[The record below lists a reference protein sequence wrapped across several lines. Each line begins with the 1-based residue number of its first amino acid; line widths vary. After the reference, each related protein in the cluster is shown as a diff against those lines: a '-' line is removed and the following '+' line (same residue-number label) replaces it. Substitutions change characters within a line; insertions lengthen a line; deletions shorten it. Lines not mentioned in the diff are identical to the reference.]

1 MSVGGRVQRR
11 QMTTGSDKCSISSI
25 IPMSCRDKAEA
36 FARRLHSRLSSLGS
50 QDGLPAD
57 ENSWLAAHEN
67 SSSVAVS
74 QPRHHSDPDL
84 YFDFALVESPGSPE
98 EEVPQIELARLITN
112 EKDNLALATT
122 HGDDCHCSS
131 KTTIA
136 LGSNGQT
143 ISPDSDSS
151 DGQYFDPDTDDN
163 FRALSVA
170 DEVDATGSA
179 ILNER
184 RSLFGQSKD
193 SLSINSLSC
202 TSEASTLSLQ
212 DYPSLEYSSCLQ
224 NDSSKDYD
232 LQLDNQ
238 FLTPQESNDLET
250 DSVVDSLRI
259 NGDVC
264 DDVECDIERL
274 GNEKIE
280 NDLTEEK
287 CPNDCSENEENCE
300 DLQNGHDEESTLEID
315 EDDRND
321 TDESNCNT
329 LRIENGLTI
338 DTNQIEQEKDP
349 IENDVEDRE
358 EPIPRVRR
366 CSSLKT
372 GKTPPGTPGRKKI
385 VRFADVL
392 GLDLADVRTF
402 LDEIP
407 KVPNSAYADLNADSR
422 CFGVENPY
430 GPEYKSTCAQSEKIL
445 LPLFQQP
452 GGETNFLDRVR
463 DNQVCLENAVVE
475 DPIALSIKGS
485 VRVRNLDFHK
495 SVHIRYSLDSWKSFS
510 DLQASYVE
518 NSCDGFSDKFTFLIY
533 VNTVAIGHRVEFA
546 VRFQCKGVQ
555 YWDNNNG
562 ANYCFQCLPVTSTI
576 PYSPITG
583 VEDSW
588 GAAFY

>member
-1 MSVGGRVQRR
+1 
-11 QMTTGSDKCSISSI
+11 
-25 IPMSCRDKAEA
+25 MSCRDKAEA

-50 QDGLPAD
+50 QDGRPAD

-74 QPRHHSDPDL
+74 HQPRHHSDPDL

-98 EEVPQIELARLITN
+98 EEVPQIELACLITN
-112 EKDNLALATT
+112 EKDNLGGLATAA
-122 HGDDCHCSS
+122 HREDCHCSS
-131 KTTIA
+131 LKTTIA

-163 FRALSVA
+163 FRALSGA
-170 DEVDATGSA
+170 DEVDAA
-179 ILNER
+179 VLNER
-184 RSLFGQSKD
+184 RSQFGHSKD
-193 SLSINSLSC
+193 SISINSLSC

-212 DYPSLEYSSCLQ
+212 DYPSLEYSSCLP
-224 NDSSKDYD
+224 NDSSRECD

-238 FLTPQESNDLET
+238 FLTPQESSNDLET
-250 DSVVDSLRI
+250 DSAVDSLKI
-259 NGDVC
+259 NGVLC

-274 GNEKIE
+274 EDEEVDECPSHSETIE
-280 NDLTEEK
+280 
-287 CPNDCSENEENCE
+287 CE
-300 DLQNGHDEESTLEID
+300 ILQNGHNEEPELEPEEKD
-315 EDDRND
+315 KN
-321 TDESNCNT
+321 DESSCST
-329 LRIENGLTI
+329 LRI
-338 DTNQIEQEKDP
+338 DTNITL
-349 IENDVEDRE
+349 DVSHTDSAEHVNEAQLNTESEIEDRE

-422 CFGVENPY
+422 CFAVENPY
-430 GPEYKSTCAQSEKIL
+430 APEYKSSCPQSDKIL

-475 DPIALSIKGS
+475 DPIALSIKGT

-562 ANYCFQCLPVTSTI
+562 ANYCFQCLPVTNTI

-588 GAAFY
+588 GAAFYYYRMNPTFCSRSRKY